1 MNKSIFT
8 QFKST
13 DNAPKVVST
22 DALFDTLSKVTN
34 NKTFQVKANIAG
46 LESIDPTKMNGEQ
59 KSSYDTF
66 SELRG
71 NLYTALADNFGGS
84 VRAENIFGNEA
95 ISAAALALLAANGG
109 KSVKEDFTTVAPTR
123 GENTVVYRSQFG
135 ANEKYGAVAGNER
148 FDEAKYSPYR
158 ASTAALQLAVL
169 NQQEYIELAYPTL
182 VLGPTEFGYT
192 LKVPRGTIQ
201 DRAHTRNADGSP
213 KDIRKTSIIAQYRQ
227 AGSTVEHANRLY
239 PIKRDESKEYL
250 VDYGTRNVTTFIGT
264 NEVAAPIKVGKTC
277 DYIRLTQPTGYTE
290 FAPMAGT
297 TSLAPGGRLTDLF
310 LKFSDD
316 DSDIVRLDIANRPG
330 SVFVHDN
337 TNGLEY
343 NTGRMNFEASFKFD
357 KNNIKNVDGATDSP
371 ALTKLVDS
379 GKTVEIVINFNATI
393 MLENGQ
399 LSTSSA
405 KPYIKAIYDPRG
417 IEIARDKW
425 TDDQKDFATSNF
437 AVDGVWFDNRR
448 SNSNLEIF
456 GDIVHVDTVQV
467 HFESAINHPISVLA
481 TVGSEDSPE
490 ILAMVTQAVKLN
502 KHRMATVALL
512 DALRN
517 IKSLCTGGP
526 IDPIRVQG
534 APAGALCYLPAYA
547 EDSLDISV
555 GMNNEKSGEVLD
567 DITGAIRAKLKQM
580 VSKLMTESMYVQAVQ
595 AAYVV
600 GQKQKQ
606 IKIALITSQFIA
618 DFLQLTGDPR
628 LLGDEYE
635 VEIQVNPSSAF
646 DNKIVFFPTTI
657 DNGKT
662 EVSPLQFGLG
672 LHVPDII
679 YQAVATYNNQT
690 TREMRV
696 MNRWT
701 PHTLGVVM
709 GSLDV
714 AGISTVVTERVGKTV
729 VVTQP

>member
-22 DALFDTLSKVTN
+22 DLLFDTLSKVAH

-59 KSSYDTF
+59 KSSFDTF

-71 NLYTALADNFGGS
+71 NIYNTLADNFGGS
-84 VRAENIFGNEA
+84 VKAETLFGNEA
-95 ISAAALALLAANGG
+95 ISAAALALLAANGS
-109 KSVKEDFTTVAPTR
+109 KSVKEDFATVAPSR
-123 GENTVVYRSQFG
+123 GENSVIYRSQFG
-135 ANEKYGAVAGNER
+135 ASEKYGALAGNER

-201 DRAHTRNADGSP
+201 DRAHIRNTDGSP

-227 AGSTVEHANRLY
+227 AGSSVEHANRLY
-239 PIKRDESKEYL
+239 PIKRDDTKEYL
-250 VDYGTRNVTTFIGT
+250 ADYAPRNVTTFIGT
-264 NEVAAPIKVGKTC
+264 SEVASPIKVGKTC
-277 DYIRLTQPTGYTE
+277 DYIRITQPTGYTE

-297 TSLAPGGRLTDLF
+297 TSLAPGGRLTDLY
-310 LKFSDD
+310 LKFADD
-316 DSDIVRLDIANRPG
+316 DIVKLDIGNRPG

-337 TNGLEY
+337 TGGLEY

-357 KNNIKNVDGATDSP
+357 KNNIKTIDGATDSQ
-371 ALTKLVDS
+371 ALAKLVDN
-379 GKTVEIVINFNATI
+379 GKTVEIVVNFFATV

-399 LSTSSA
+399 VSASAA
-405 KPYIKAIYDPRG
+405 KPHINAIYDPRG
-417 IEIARDKW
+417 IEVAQDKW
-425 TDDQKDFATSNF
+425 TDDQKAFATS
-437 AVDGVWFDNRR
+437 AVVVDGAWFDIRR

-517 IKSLCTGGP
+517 TKSLCTGGL

-534 APAGALCYLPAYA
+534 VPAGALCYLPAYA

-606 IKIALITSQFIA
+606 IKIGIITSQFIA

-662 EVSPLQFGLG
+662 EVSPLQFGVG

-714 AGISTVVTERVGKTV
+714 AGISAVVTERVGKTV
-729 VVTQP
+729 VVAQP